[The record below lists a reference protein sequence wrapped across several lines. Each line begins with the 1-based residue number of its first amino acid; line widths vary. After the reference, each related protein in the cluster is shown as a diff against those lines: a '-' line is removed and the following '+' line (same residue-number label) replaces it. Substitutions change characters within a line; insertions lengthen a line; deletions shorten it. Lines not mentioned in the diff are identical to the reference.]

1 MAIKDVI
8 RNEPAIAEF
17 TEIMLAL
24 GFTMKTRVQ
33 ADKGPVCIRLEN
45 AILPEGARCEP
56 FYRVKIYA
64 ADAGSYVEF
73 SADNIGLVDN
83 SGI

>member
-1 MAIKDVI
+1 MPANNII

-24 GFTMKTRVQ
+24 GFTMTTKVQ
-33 ADKGPVCIRLEN
+33 ADKGPVCVRLEN
-45 AILPEGARCEP
+45 AILPEDVWGEP
-56 FYRVKIYA
+56 FFRVKIYA